1 MARDVII
8 VGGGV
13 IGCSI
18 AWRLAQAGLKV
29 TVFERGR
36 VGCEA
41 SRAAAGMLSPQGE
54 SQTPGP
60 FFDLCL
66 RSRAM
71 YRSFAEELNDAS
83 GIDVEYKDEGTL
95 FVVLQGEDDQEKTR
109 WATWQQEA
117 GLPLE
122 HVSADDIRKIEPAVT
137 ESATR
142 AIFLRQEHQIENR
155 RLMDALE
162 VAMKRAGVELI
173 EGAEVT
179 ALATE
184 HGKVT
189 GVVSAG
195 PRLDA
200 DVVVVAAGTW
210 SSPLL
215 EPIGL
220 NVKVIPARGQMI
232 AVRGGTCPLNRV
244 LHSSKVYLVPR
255 RDGRILIGATVEYAG
270 FLKEVTVG
278 AIEHLLS
285 AAVELA
291 PSLREF
297 EIVETWCGLRPDTF
311 DHLPIIGPS
320 GVNNLLLATGHF
332 RNGILLAPITAG
344 LVAECFM
351 SNRAPDELL
360 PFSIE
365 RFVEKPAMSQSEKME
380 L

>member
-1 MARDVII
+1 MLGYRSMATDVII

-54 SQTPGP
+54 SQTAGP

-71 YRSFAEELNDAS
+71 YRSFAKELQDAS

-95 FVVLQGEDDQEKTR
+95 FVVLQGEDDQAKTR
-109 WATWQQEA
+109 WATWQLEA

-142 AIFLRQEHQIENR
+142 AIFLPREHQVENR

-162 VAMKRAGVELI
+162 IAMKRAGVELI

-195 PRLDA
+195 KRLNA
-200 DVVVVAAGTW
+200 GVVVVAGGAW
-210 SSPLL
+210 SSRLL

-232 AVRGGTCPLNRV
+232 AVRGGTCPIKRV
-244 LHSSKVYLVPR
+244 LHSSNVYVVPR
-255 RDGRILIGATVEYAG
+255 RDGRLLIGATVEYAG
-270 FLKEVTVG
+270 FLKAVTVG
-278 AIEHLLS
+278 AIKHLLS

-291 PSLREF
+291 PSLKEF
-297 EIVETWCGLRPDTF
+297 EIVETWSGLRPDTL

-320 GVNNLLLATGHF
+320 RVNNLLLATGHF
-332 RNGILLAPITAG
+332 RNGILLAPVTAG
-344 LVAECFM
+344 LIADVIVTGRVSE
-351 SNRAPDELL
+351 ELG
-360 PFSIE
+360 PFSGN
-365 RFVEKPAMSQSEKME
+365 RFAATNED
-380 L
+380 

>member
-1 MARDVII
+1 MSTDVII

-54 SQTPGP
+54 SQTAGP

-71 YRSFAEELNDAS
+71 YRSFAKELQDAS

-95 FVVLQGEDDQEKTR
+95 FVVLQGEDDQAKTR
-109 WATWQQEA
+109 WATWQLEA

-142 AIFLRQEHQIENR
+142 AIFLPREHQVENR

-162 VAMKRAGVELI
+162 IAMKRAGVELI

-195 PRLDA
+195 KRLNA
-200 DVVVVAAGTW
+200 GVVVVAGGAW
-210 SSPLL
+210 SSRLL

-232 AVRGGTCPLNRV
+232 AVRGGTCPIKRV
-244 LHSSKVYLVPR
+244 LHSSNVYVVPR
-255 RDGRILIGATVEYAG
+255 RDGRLLIGATVEYAG
-270 FLKEVTVG
+270 FLKAVTVG
-278 AIEHLLS
+278 AIKHLLS

-291 PSLREF
+291 PSLKEF
-297 EIVETWCGLRPDTF
+297 EIVETWSGLRPDTL

-320 GVNNLLLATGHF
+320 RVNNLLLATGHF
-332 RNGILLAPITAG
+332 RNGILLAPVTAG
-344 LVAECFM
+344 LIADVIVTGRVSE
-351 SNRAPDELL
+351 ELG
-360 PFSIE
+360 PFSGN
-365 RFVEKPAMSQSEKME
+365 RFAATNED
-380 L
+380 

>member
-54 SQTPGP
+54 SQTAGP

-95 FVVLQGEDDQEKTR
+95 FIVLQSEDDQEKTR

-142 AIFLRQEHQIENR
+142 AIFLPQEHQIENR

-162 VAMKRAGVELI
+162 VAMKRTGVELI

-179 ALATE
+179 ALATD

-220 NVKVIPARGQMI
+220 NVRVIPARGQMI

-297 EIVETWCGLRPDTF
+297 EIVETWCGLRPDTL

-344 LVAECFM
+344 LISHVIITGRVSVELEPFS
-351 SNRAPDELL
+351 SNRFAA
-360 PFSIE
+360 
-365 RFVEKPAMSQSEKME
+365 KNAG
-380 L
+380 